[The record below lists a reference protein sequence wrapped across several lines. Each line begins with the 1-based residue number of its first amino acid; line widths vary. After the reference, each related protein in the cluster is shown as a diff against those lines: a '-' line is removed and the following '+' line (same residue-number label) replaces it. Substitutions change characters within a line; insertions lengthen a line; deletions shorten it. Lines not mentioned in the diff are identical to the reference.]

1 MSSTDSTSQSTQAS
15 AWSRCGLPSGEGCH
29 GTAGNDGQFRKLC
42 QALGAPELA
51 GDPRFA
57 RTEDRTANR
66 DALRPLLT
74 ERLKA
79 RPAMDWF
86 RELTAAG
93 LLAGPIN
100 TVDGGV
106 AFADELGL
114 APVVTVGDG
123 DHAVP
128 SIRNPIRFSATPAR
142 YQLPPPALDEHG
154 DQIRKWLAG
163 PLPGDPRRRD
173 T

>member
-1 MSSTDSTSQSTQAS
+1 
-15 AWSRCGLPSGEGCH
+15 
-29 GTAGNDGQFRKLC
+29 
-42 QALGAPELA
+42 
-51 GDPRFA
+51 
-57 RTEDRTANR
+57 
-66 DALRPLLT
+66 
-74 ERLKA
+74 
-79 RPAMDWF
+79 MDWF

-93 LLAGPIN
+93 VPAGPIN

-114 APVVTVGDG
+114 DPIITAGHG

-142 YQLPPPALDEHG
+142 YQLPPPTLDEHG
-154 DQIRKWLAG
+154 DQIRTWLAG
-163 PLPGDPRRRD
+163 PLPGNPRRRD